1 MKLPAFINRFVN
13 GPDSIS
19 KKELIKYLPINPVI
33 VEAGICDGS
42 DTEEFAINFP
52 FANIHGFECLPYQF
66 SIARERLSKY
76 PNVTIYPYALNE
88 ISGIFDFFVSKID
101 QKYSASSSLLK
112 PELHEDVH
120 PHVQFDETIKVQ
132 CLTLD
137 EWADKHNIT
146 RVDFLWL
153 DLQGAE
159 LSALRG
165 ANQILKQVKVI
176 YTEVSLIETYK
187 GVPLYTEVKDY
198 LNLHGFIV
206 EKKYLNYKDMGNVLF
221 IRK

>member
-1 MKLPAFINRFVN
+1 MKLPAFINRIFN
-13 GPDSIS
+13 GSDSIS
-19 KKELIKYLPINPVI
+19 KRELIKYLPANPII

-52 FANIHGFECLPYQF
+52 LATIHGFECLPYQF

-76 PNVTIYPYALNE
+76 PNVTIYPYGLNE
-88 ISGIFDFFVSKID
+88 ISGTFDFFVSKIN
-101 QKYSASSSLLK
+101 QQYSASSSLLK
-112 PELHEDVH
+112 PELHEQVH
-120 PHVQFDETIKVQ
+120 PHVQFDEIIKVQ

-137 EWADKHNIT
+137 EWADKHDIT

-159 LSALRG
+159 LKALKG
-165 ANQILKQVKVI
+165 ANQMLKQAKLI

-187 GVPLYTEVKDY
+187 DVPLYNEVKDY
-198 LNLHGFIV
+198 LNLYGFVV
-206 EKKYLNYKDMGNVLF
+206 EKKYLNYSDMGNVLF